1 MTALN
6 GLYAYYSNPDE
17 WAAAQAH
24 VHAQQGAVRME
35 VERAARQCVL
45 EMAVDA
51 SRSPDGHR
59 HIRNSQGSSSGP
71 DCFTSQMKSD
81 DFLLKNGRLFCNSR
95 YGFLLS
101 SRAKA
106 GEPL

>member
-6 GLYAYYSNPDE
+6 GLYAYCSNPDE
-17 WAAAQAH
+17 WASAEAQL
-24 VHAQQGAVRME
+24 HAQQGAVRME

-71 DCFTSQMKSD
+71 DCFTSQKV
-81 DFLLKNGRLFCNSR
+81 FTQV
-95 YGFLLS
+95 
-101 SRAKA
+101 
-106 GEPL
+106 